1 MNVMAF
7 WLYLY
12 STRNIVAC
20 LLALLAPLLLFM
32 GVIHDYWLAITV
44 GLYALGYAIVP
55 ATAVNIDIPHE
66 TLSFEAL
73 LKTLEQLL
81 QQKNSHLPPEAVQH
95 LQRICQSIQEVL
107 PRLHEQSIVDDNVFT
122 IRQTLSQYLPE
133 TLHSYLAL
141 PAAFRVSHALQN
153 GKTAKVLLVEQL
165 SLLDEQIQQVVVN
178 IAKGDAQALLANG
191 RFLEQKFKER
201 SFLVVR

>member
-20 LLALLAPLLLFM
+20 LLALLAPLLLFV
-32 GVIHDYWLAITV
+32 GAIHDYWLAITV

-55 ATAVNIDIPHE
+55 ASSVSIDIPNE

-73 LKTLEQLL
+73 LTTVEQLL

-107 PRLHEQSIVDDNVFT
+107 PRYISSRSLMTMS
-122 IRQTLSQYLPE
+122 LPFVK
-133 TLHSYLAL
+133 
-141 PAAFRVSHALQN
+141 P
-153 GKTAKVLLVEQL
+153 
-165 SLLDEQIQQVVVN
+165 
-178 IAKGDAQALLANG
+178 
-191 RFLEQKFKER
+191 
-201 SFLVVR
+201 